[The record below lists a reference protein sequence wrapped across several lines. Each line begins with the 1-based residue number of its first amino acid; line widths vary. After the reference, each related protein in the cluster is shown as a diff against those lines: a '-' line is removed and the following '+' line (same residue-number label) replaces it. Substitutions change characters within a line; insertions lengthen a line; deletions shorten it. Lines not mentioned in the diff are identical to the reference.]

1 MLSFITVIA
10 PVFQLR
16 DALGGMVY
24 VSVPGGVPD
33 RRSQLPGSS
42 NFVMLLEEWP
52 TLVCPEEFPIVEAS
66 ENKSP
71 SRPLAA
77 PFLRWPRCLLPPVDA
92 NSPPV
97 LS

>member
-16 DALGGMVY
+16 DGLGGMVY